1 MRNAFQ
7 PHSTIAAILVGL
19 FFSTAAFAQNDSPS
33 FVLKLN
39 ENLVKS
45 FKDFGSLRSQL
56 PAQAQGR
63 IDTVELRFDG
73 TEGQEPVEMTLNVEV
88 KGDSAQ
94 VFVTDAMLDTL
105 RRQPIR
111 IPLQGNSF
119 STIFLRYQAG
129 GDRSGGGDEDGGIV
143 LGDGPNRF
151 VLEITDDSSI
161 AGSVVDMT
169 EITLMTNFGEVQ
181 LTLDQIAGVRFKSD
195 GEDSAVVFLNNGDAV
210 TGTPT
215 LGVVNVQTFW
225 GLAEVNATNVRSMS
239 ASPSAKYVREN
250 TDFGVRWQLK
260 TGRALAPGP
269 GN

>member
-1 MRNAFQ
+1 MRNALQ
-7 PHSTIAAILVGL
+7 LYITTVAATLSCL
-19 FFSTAAFAQNDSPS
+19 LFSTTAFGQNDSPS

-39 ENLVKS
+39 DNLIKS
-45 FKDFGSLRSQL
+45 FKDYGSLRSQL

-63 IDTVELRFDG
+63 IDNVELRFEG
-73 TEGQEPVEMTLNVEV
+73 TEGQEPVEMPLQVEV

-94 VFVTDAMLDTL
+94 VYVGDQVLETL
-105 RRQPIR
+105 LKQPIR
-111 IPLQGNSF
+111 IPLRGQAF
-119 STIFLRYQAG
+119 TTIFLRYQANAPGEAPG
-129 GDRSGGGDEDGGIV
+129 GVV

-169 EITLMTNFGEVQ
+169 EITLMTNFGEVNF
-181 LTLDQIAGVRFKSD
+181 TLDQIAGVRFKSD
-195 GEDSAVVFLNNGDAV
+195 GSDAAVVFLNNGDAV

-215 LGVVNVQTFW
+215 LGVVNIQTFW
-225 GLAEVNATNVRSMS
+225 GLAEVNASNVRTMS

-260 TGRALAPGP
+260 TGTALAPGP
-269 GN
+269 G

>member
-7 PHSTIAAILVGL
+7 LYITTIAATLGCL
-19 FFSTAAFAQNDSPS
+19 LFSTTAFGQNESPS

-39 ENLVKS
+39 DNLIKS
-45 FKDFGSLRSQL
+45 FKDYGSLRSQL

-63 IDTVELRFDG
+63 IDNVELRFEG
-73 TEGQEPVEMTLNVEV
+73 TEGQEPVEMPLKVEV
-88 KGDSAQ
+88 QGDSAQ
-94 VFVTDAMLDTL
+94 VYVGDSVLESL
-105 RRQPIR
+105 LKQPIR
-111 IPLQGNSF
+111 IPLRGQAFN
-119 STIFLRYQAG
+119 TIFLRYQANAAAEAP
-129 GDRSGGGDEDGGIV
+129 GGGVV

-195 GEDSAVVFLNNGDAV
+195 GSDAAVVFLNNGDAV

-215 LGVVNVQTFW
+215 LGVVNIQTFW
-225 GLAEVNATNVRSMS
+225 GLAEVNASNVRTMS

-260 TGRALAPGP
+260 TGTALAPGP
-269 GN
+269 G

>member
-7 PHSTIAAILVGL
+7 LHTILAATLVGL
-19 FFSTAAFAQNDSPS
+19 LFSNAVYGQNESPS

-39 ENLVKS
+39 DNLIKS
-45 FKDFGSLRSQL
+45 FKDYGSLRSQL

-63 IDTVELRFDG
+63 IDNIELRYEG
-73 TEGQEPVEMTLNVEV
+73 TEGQEPTEMALSVEV
-88 KGDSAQ
+88 KGESAQ
-94 VFVTDAMLDTL
+94 VYVGDSVLETL

-111 IPLQGNSF
+111 IPLQGKAFN
-119 STIFLRYQAG
+119 TIFLRYRN
-129 GDRSGGGDEDGGIV
+129 GDAAEEGGGIV
-143 LGDGPNRF
+143 MGDGPNRF

-181 LTLDQIAGVRFKSD
+181 LTLDQIAGVRFNAD
-195 GEDSAVVFLNNGDAV
+195 GEDGAVVFLNNGDAIS
-210 TGTPT
+210 GTPT

-260 TGRALAPGP
+260 TGNALAPGP
-269 GN
+269 GS